1 MPWPETHHNEGDLD
15 ESWFWGDIGEDLS
28 LIKDLDMARG
38 SVATAIHSNE
48 RSAVIRLS
56 AEKEY
61 LKRETE
67 SFTFDDVGPAAAKE
81 DDGDDNADDDEDRG
95 ADPNPDN
102 CLNGQH
108 LDKEDKVWKVGSN
121 SFCSW

>member
-15 ESWFWGDIGEDLS
+15 ESWFSGDIGEDLS

-61 LKRETE
+61 
-67 SFTFDDVGPAAAKE
+67 
-81 DDGDDNADDDEDRG
+81 
-95 ADPNPDN
+95 
-102 CLNGQH
+102 
-108 LDKEDKVWKVGSN
+108 
-121 SFCSW
+121 

>member
-15 ESWFWGDIGEDLS
+15 ESCFWGDKGEDLS
-28 LIKDLDMARG
+28 LIKVLDMARG

-56 AEKEY
+56 A
-61 LKRETE
+61 
-67 SFTFDDVGPAAAKE
+67 AAKE

-95 ADPNPDN
+95 ADPNPDHR
-102 CLNGQH
+102 LNGQH
-108 LDKEDKVWKVGSN
+108 LDKEDQVWKVGSS
-121 SFCSW
+121 SFRSW

>member
-1 MPWPETHHNEGDLD
+1 MPWPETHHKEGDL
-15 ESWFWGDIGEDLS
+15 GDIGEDLS

-61 LKRETE
+61 WKRETQ
-67 SFTFDDVGPAAAKE
+67 SLIFDDVVPAAAKE

-95 ADPNPDN
+95 ADPNPDH

-108 LDKEDKVWKVGSN
+108 LDKEDKVWKVGSY